1 MAFAANQTINTA
13 LFRNLF
19 FRTSD
24 NAPISSYYSMNTNGR
39 GTVGWTKSVAPSEL
53 SSLSGQ
59 IATTSASYSQTVSS
73 LVSSFDRLSTF
84 TLPVGFSTYQGF
96 MNSTFGSQG
105 SNVSTLSGQFTGF
118 NNQQITQ
125 SNALQT
131 ALVFQTNAVYL
142 SSLTIAQSSVVSLQ
156 NPATFGNQISSL
168 YSTMSHSLSTLS
180 TAIYTTGSTTYS
192 FLSSLITLEF
202 DTDLVAEK
210 TYTDNIIGLYSNI
223 LPTTDKLVEFSTQY
237 GILESTS
244 LYSLTSSYTSE
255 YTTQIEYISSLQSS
269 YTNVFNAEITSLQI
283 LSTLVPDLSTFTT
296 TLSTVIL
303 TQVSTMTGPLFEN
316 QDTKFSKYYSTAFD
330 ALEPLSTSA
339 GVIFTGT
346 EDFLNLLFFTNT
358 VFISTYSTIL
368 DSISSLSQEVYSL
381 NMSSILGNVYN
392 TFTQFEQFTN
402 EIVISTSDSVAF
414 LESTVA
420 QSSAQMMISTTS
432 TFYST
437 LFSDS
442 FYTSTINTVSTVIR
456 NELVNYATTQFI
468 AGSEFVYPSTQS
480 TFVGKTNQYNSL
492 VNNLYIFQLATFGS
506 RLNSTNQAILSTHTG
521 QLLSTVSTLGQIQLS
536 TFRRLGVSSIQGQVN
551 LFSTQMGTQSSL
563 QSTLFQTQVS
573 TNSSF
578 QSTFLTTSTLY
589 NALFSTMRTS
599 TVIQQSTISS
609 LFVSSLAG
617 FSSQFGTLLPSTA
630 AGYVAEQT
638 FDTQSAIG
646 VLVPSTVQTYLDFI
660 EPLAASIS
668 TLAFSTL
675 YTEQQWTLSGSNFV
689 AILDFQRFTNFY
701 INVYDPLL
709 SGTTSSYRIT
719 YNSNSV
725 SSLLNKTGIIT
736 LNVSTPTSAYT
747 NLNGRLWM
755 DLYGWG
761 LPTTIWNELYPS
773 ISTANYTEIYEYI
786 IQDNTVYTNLLNA
799 YPRIAARSL
808 TLHTSTNTGVS
819 TSFWRGSP
827 VTVSWSNFY
836 GYPFTSL
843 QLPAYRVETLVDVVV
858 SNQAVGRFGP
868 YDQTV
873 STATITLP
881 SFSGTLT
888 NPISTAIRSYIVGNP
903 TQYQELYVN
912 TVMPTLSYITIT
924 ASTNRFLSFADLAAN
939 TATGSNTLSSVSRV
953 FSFDGS
959 GSNAGYEIQAYRFA
973 GTSNSFVSIPNTA
986 ALRVGTG
993 DFTVEWYQNLTDITN
1008 YPSTMTVFGIGTQ
1021 PALNFGLALHRGV
1034 PGTLRLNAFMN
1045 GVSINAAGALLNLE
1059 NSDLYWRH
1067 LSITRRSGS
1076 LFFSVDGQQSG
1087 PITATQNITDA
1098 VNTFTIGKETN
1109 GTSLTA
1115 FQGHI
1120 TNFHFVNG
1128 TALYGLGNFTPPAR
1142 PIQSVTNTALLLRAA
1157 NGTGLAVDSSPIPK
1171 PVTIS
1176 NIAYTRFGKE
1186 NAIDG
1191 NPSTYYIGPSTISS
1205 PSAFTQ
1211 FRVEPALET
1220 TLTNVSSILLR
1231 NLPIFTGPTRS
1242 YNINHDIY
1250 RESVYSFND
1259 LEGAVMEFGVIT
1271 GSNIHKSTIQLR
1283 SSQIQAFTL

>member
-24 NAPISSYYSMNTNGR
+24 NAPISSYYIMNTNGR
-39 GTVGWTKSVAPSEL
+39 GVVGWTKSLAPSEL
-53 SSLSGQ
+53 SSISGQ
-59 IATTSASYSQTVSS
+59 IASTSASYTQAVSS
-73 LVSSFDRLSTF
+73 IGASFAYFSTF
-84 TLPVGFSTYQGF
+84 TLPVETSTYQGA
-96 MNSTFGSQG
+96 MNSTFGAQG
-105 SNVSTLSGQFTGF
+105 SNVSTLSGQFVGF
-118 NNQQITQ
+118 TNQQITQ

-131 ALVFQTNAVYL
+131 ALIFQTNEVYL
-142 SSLTIAQSSVVSLQ
+142 SSLAIAQSSVVALQ
-156 NPATFGNQISSL
+156 DPTTYGNQISSL

-180 TAIYTTGSTTYS
+180 TGIYTTGSTTYS
-192 FLSSLITLEF
+192 ALSSLIKLQF
-202 DTDLVAEK
+202 DTALVAEK

-223 LPTTDKLVEFSTQY
+223 LPTKDKLDEFSTQY

-244 LYSLTSSYTSE
+244 LYFLTSSYTSQ
-255 YTTQIEYISSLQSS
+255 YSIQTVYISSLQSS
-269 YTNVFNAEITSLQI
+269 YTNTFDAEISSLQL
-283 LSTLVPDLSTFTT
+283 LSTLVPDLSTFMT
-296 TLSTVIL
+296 TLSTAIS
-303 TQVSTMTGPLFEN
+303 TQVSTMTAPLFEN
-316 QDTKFSKYYSTAFD
+316 QDTKFSQYYSTAFD
-330 ALEPLSTSA
+330 SLEPLSTNAS
-339 GVIFTGT
+339 VIFTGT
-346 EDFLNLLFFTNT
+346 ESFLNLLFSTNT
-358 VFISTYSTIL
+358 IFISTYSTIL
-368 DSISSLSQEVYSL
+368 DSISSLTQEVSSL
-381 NMSSILGNVYN
+381 NMSSILGNIYN
-392 TFTQFEQFTN
+392 TFTQFEEFTN
-402 EIVISTSDSVAF
+402 DIVISTVGSVAY

-420 QSSAQMMISTTS
+420 QSTAQMMISTTS

-442 FYTSTINTVSTVIR
+442 FYTSTISIVSTVIR
-456 NELVNYATTQFI
+456 NELVNYAENLFI
-468 AGSEFVYPSTQS
+468 TGSDFIYPSVQS
-480 TFVGKTNQYNSL
+480 TVVGKTNQYNSL
-492 VNNLYIFQLATFGS
+492 VNNLYIFQLATFGTL
-506 RLNSTNQAILSTHTG
+506 LNSTNQANLSTPTG

-536 TFRRLGVSSIQGQVN
+536 TFQRLGASSIQGQVS
-551 LFSTQMGTQSSL
+551 LFSTQMGSQSSL

-573 TNSSF
+573 TNSSL

-599 TVIQQSTISS
+599 TVIQQSTIST
-609 LFVSSLAG
+609 LFISSLAG
-617 FSSQFGTLLPSTA
+617 FSSQFGVLLPSTA
-630 AGYVAEQT
+630 AGYVTQQT
-638 FDTQSAIG
+638 SNFQSAMDI
-646 VLVPSTVQTYLDFI
+646 LVPSTVQTYLDFI
-660 EPLAASIS
+660 EPLAASMS

-689 AILDFQRFTNFY
+689 ATLDFQRFTNFY
-701 INVYDPLL
+701 INIYDPLL
-709 SGTTSSYRIT
+709 SGTSSSYRIT

-725 SSLLNKTGIIT
+725 SSLVNKTGIIT

-747 NLNGRLWM
+747 NLNSRLWM

-799 YPRIAARSL
+799 YPRIAMRSL

-827 VTVSWSNFY
+827 VSVSWSNFY
-836 GYPFTSL
+836 GYPFDAL
-843 QLPAYRVETLVDVVV
+843 QRPVYRVETLVDVVV

-881 SFSGTLT
+881 SFTGTLT

-903 TQYQELYVN
+903 TQYQEVYVN

-924 ASTNRFLSFADLAAN
+924 ASTNRFLSFADLTAN
-939 TATGSNTLSSVSRV
+939 TATGSNPLSSVSRV
-953 FSFDGS
+953 FSFDGT

-1008 YPSTMTVFGIGTQ
+1008 YPSTMTVYAMGTQ
-1021 PALNFGLALHRGV
+1021 PTLNFGLALHRGA

-1045 GVSINAAGALLNLE
+1045 GVAMNAAGALFNLE

-1067 LSITRRSGS
+1067 FSVTRRSGS

-1087 PITATQNITDA
+1087 PITATQNITDT
-1098 VNTFTIGKETN
+1098 VNAFTLGKETN

-1128 TALYGLGNFTPPAR
+1128 AALYGLGNFTPPAR
-1142 PIQSVTNTALLLRAA
+1142 PIQPVANTVLLLRATNEA
-1157 NGTGLAVDSSPIPK
+1157 GLTVDSSPTPK

-1176 NIAYTRFGKE
+1176 NISYTRFGKE

-1211 FRVEPALET
+1211 FRVEPAFET
-1220 TLTNVSSILLR
+1220 TLTTISSILLR
-1231 NLPIFTGPTRS
+1231 NLPIFTGPARS

-1259 LEGAVMEFGVIT
+1259 LEGAVMEFGVIA

-1283 SSQIQAFTL
+1283 SSQIQAFSL